1 MSDAIEVKDLT
12 VTYGATVAVDGLSFA
27 VGFGEVVGLLG
38 PNGAGKTSTLE
49 TIEGYRRPTKGF
61 VRVLGIE
68 PAAKQA
74 RLSREMGVMLQEG
87 GIPARMTVKA
97 ALTLYSRFYDHPQS
111 VGDLVTQL
119 NLASVLKTPYR
130 RLSGGEKQ
138 RLSLALALIG
148 RPRVLLLDEPTAGV
162 DPEGKA
168 AIRDLIT
175 GLRAASV
182 AILMTGHELE
192 EIDRMVDRVLII
204 DRGKERAMG
213 TPAELRGA
221 YGGEGV
227 EFTAFEHVDC
237 EMLAARLGS
246 SVRLVRVDR
255 YRVEAEPTTELLGR
269 LVQTLTDLGVD
280 AQDVAT
286 ISPSLEEIYLSLISV
301 ASQDPGPLGPGLSH
315 PDSSTLGSHDPPAGP
330 PDQTGPLDQKSPD
343 QTIQAS
349 TEETHG

>member
-1 MSDAIEVKDLT
+1 MNDAIEVQELT
-12 VTYGATVAVDGLSFA
+12 VTYGATVAVETLSFK
-27 VGFGEVVGLLG
+27 VGFGEVLGLLG
-38 PNGAGKTSTLE
+38 PNGAGKTTTLE
-49 TIEGYRRPTKGF
+49 TIEGYRRPTEGS

-74 RLSREMGVMLQEG
+74 QLSRQMGVMLQEG

-97 ALTLYSRFYDHPQS
+97 ALELYSRFYDHPRP
-111 VGDLVTQL
+111 VADLVAQL
-119 NLASVLKTPYR
+119 SLASVLKTPYR

-148 RPRVLLLDEPTAGV
+148 QPRVLLLDEPTAGV

-175 GLRAASV
+175 ELRAASV

-204 DRGKERAMG
+204 DQGKERAMG
-213 TPAELRGA
+213 SPAGLREA

-227 EFTAFEHVDC
+227 EFTAHGGVDC
-237 EMLAARLGS
+237 VMLGARLGAN
-246 SVRLVRVDR
+246 VRPVRVDR

-269 LVQTLTDLGVD
+269 LVQTLTDLGVA

-286 ISPSLEEIYLSLISV
+286 VSPSLEEIYLSLISV
-301 ASQDPGPLGPGLSH
+301 ASTGTPASH
-315 PDSSTLGSHDPPAGP
+315 ESSTLPPP
-330 PDQTGPLDQKSPD
+330 SLSPTQTLADHHI
-343 QTIQAS
+343 QTS